1 MSAQRPARAP
11 RLKVDGVVLFDKPSG
26 MSSNAAL
33 QTVRRLYWAAK
44 GGHTGTLDPMASGL
58 LPLCLG
64 EATKFSQMLL
74 DADKSYVARVKLGI
88 KTTTGDAEGEVIAT
102 RPVDVDDARLSAA
115 VAAFCGEID
124 QVPPMYSALKR
135 DGKALYEYAR
145 EGVTLEREPRR
156 VKIHRIVCG
165 PLAGDEFDLEVSCS
179 KGTYIRTLAED
190 IGEVLA
196 CGAHL
201 VGLRRTAIGP
211 FTIDAAVSLQELES
225 GEQARAD
232 ALSPPDLLA
241 SHLPA
246 VPLAPDAAGS
256 FLHGQSVAV
265 PLPPGAV
272 ECRVFA
278 DGRFLGLGRV
288 DPDGR
293 LAPRRLI
300 ASVAGA

>member
-1 MSAQRPARAP
+1 MSAQRPTRAP
-11 RLKVDGVVLFDKPSG
+11 RLKVDGVVLFDKPAG
-26 MSSNAAL
+26 MSSNSAL

-44 GGHTGTLDPMASGL
+44 GGHTGTLDPLASGL

-74 DADKSYVARVKLGI
+74 DADKTYLARVKLGVT
-88 KTTTGDAEGEVIAT
+88 TTTGDAEGEVTST
-102 RPVDVDDARLSAA
+102 RPVATDDAHIAKV
-115 VAAFCGEID
+115 VARFAGEID

-135 DGKALYEYAR
+135 DGKALYAYAR
-145 EGVTLEREPRR
+145 EGVTLERAPRR
-156 VKIHRIVCG
+156 VTIHRIGCG
-165 PLAGDEFDLEVSCS
+165 PLSGDEFDLEVCCS

-190 IGEVLA
+190 IGEVLG

-211 FTIDAAVSLQELES
+211 FVIDNAVSLEVLES
-225 GEQARAD
+225 SEQARAD
-232 ALSPPDLLA
+232 ALRPADLLA

-288 DPDGR
+288 DTDGR

-300 ASVAGA
+300 ASIAGA